1 MHIFDALPR
10 RPADGVLSL
19 TPFGVPLRV
28 DVSAADGLPALDR
41 AFEGWAI
48 EGGST
53 RPAIRLRIEHRADLA
68 GVEGARIGV
77 RGKLVAIDGP
87 GVSAW
92 ADPTAGLASCCISS
106 DYLAL
111 PWRLR
116 EEVLDPLV
124 LAMVAWR
131 DRAPIHASA
140 FLADGV
146 ALLLAGRSGA
156 GKSCLATAADRA
168 GFQILSEDT
177 VYVQLRPRLR
187 VWGWPRNAHL
197 LPADAVGAAGPPR
210 VRNGKFKQVVSFQS
224 ATRRPINADRAAL
237 CVIASG
243 EHLSLSRIGTDAVL
257 NRLFP
262 LDPGFDM
269 LPRQI
274 RRAVRALTCRG
285 AWELRLG
292 ADPAAAVQLLAE
304 NLPLLKQSAA
314 P

>member
-1 MHIFDALPR
+1 M
-10 RPADGVLSL
+10 LSL
-19 TPFGVPLRV
+19 APFGVPLRV
-28 DVSAADGLPALDR
+28 DVSATNGLAALDR

-48 EGGST
+48 EDRST
-53 RPAIRLRIEHRADLA
+53 RPAIRLRIEQSDRLA
-68 GVEGARIGV
+68 GTEPARVRV
-77 RGKLVAIDGP
+77 RGSVVAVDGP

-111 PWRLR
+111 PCRLR

-168 GFQILSEDT
+168 GFQILSDDT
-177 VYVQLRPRLR
+177 VYVQLKPRLR

-210 VRNGKFKQVVSFQS
+210 VRNGKLKQVVNLRS
-224 ATRRPINADRAAL
+224 ATRRPISADRAAL
-237 CVIASG
+237 CVLAGG
-243 EHLSLSRIGTDAVL
+243 EHLSLSRIGPDAVL

-269 LPRQI
+269 LPGQI
-274 RRAVRALTCRG
+274 SQAVRALTCRG

-292 ADPAAAVQLLAE
+292 ADPAGAVQFLSE
-304 NLPLLKQSAA
+304 NLPLLVESAA
-314 P
+314 PGCRAR